1 MPQTKPLPTVLPTA
15 AIEQLKSTRLGKL
28 YPRILAQAE
37 AVDAVFFDTFD
48 GHILQSHR
56 LLTWHRGHLHLG
68 TGLQEMA
75 QVCPQPPGFVANLPQ
90 GPVKQGLGMVP
101 PLRSLMAMG
110 AAKIQDLT
118 LAYIDDEG
126 KTQARLGLWILTHES
141 GASLCLAQPIALRG
155 YTKAIAELRAH
166 IRELGAN
173 SPGWPHLY
181 ETLFPNWQNYTAK
194 PQVDMAPTTPAIEM
208 VNAVIAAHIPM
219 MRQNEAGIIADIDTE
234 FLHDYRIAL
243 RKIRSVISLFSG
255 VYGHQQTADL
265 KSEFSALMAPTGKL
279 RDLDVYLL
287 TRSDYAKLLP
297 PDLHPGLAH
306 MFARFSEHRAAAHA
320 ELAQQLQSPAYGAQM
335 KRLEKLFKKGKKLVA
350 GPRSGAPAHDFA
362 CSLIWKHYR
371 KICKIAAGITET
383 TPDEQVHALR
393 IQCKKLRYLME
404 ISAPLFSKSDMK
416 DVIRPLK
423 QLQDTLGQFN
433 DYCVQQ
439 DNLRAFLGTLGPAER
454 KENIAI
460 AQTVGA
466 LIALMHQGQIAQ
478 RAKVEASFAA
488 FNSPN
493 TQNSFQTLF
502 HSQKEPA

>member
-1 MPQTKPLPTVLPTA
+1 MPQTKPFPTVLPTA
-15 AIEQLKSTRLGKL
+15 AIKQLKSTPLGKL
-28 YPRILAQAE
+28 HPRVLAQAE
-37 AVDAVFFDTFD
+37 AKQVTFFDTFD
-48 GHILQSHR
+48 AHILHAHH
-56 LLTWHRGHLHLG
+56 LLTWHSEHLHLG
-68 TGLQEMA
+68 TGLHEVA
-75 QVCPQPPGFVANLPQ
+75 QYCPHAPSFVASLPK
-90 GPVKQGLGMVP
+90 GPVQEGLAMVP
-101 PLRSLMAMG
+101 RLRGLMAIGTASM
-110 AAKIQDLT
+110 QDLV

-126 KTQARLGLWILTHES
+126 KTQARLRLRIFVHDG

-155 YTKAIAELRAH
+155 YTKAMTELAAH
-166 IRELGAN
+166 IRALGAN
-173 SPGWPHLY
+173 YPGWAHLY
-181 ETLFPNWQNYTAK
+181 ETLFPDWQNYNAK

-208 VNAVIAAHIPM
+208 ANAVIAAHIPM
-219 MRQNEAGIIADIDTE
+219 MRQNEAGIIANIDSE

-243 RKIRSVISLFSG
+243 RKIRSVLSLFSG
-255 VYGHQQTADL
+255 VYGSQQTADL

-287 TRSDYAKLLP
+287 TRDDYARLLP

-306 MFARFSEHRAAAHA
+306 MFARFSEQRAAAHA
-320 ELAQQLQSPAYGAQM
+320 ELAQHLHSPAYAAQM
-335 KRLEKLFKKGKKLVA
+335 KRLEKLLTKGKKLVA
-350 GPRSGAPAHDFA
+350 GPRSGASAHRFA
-362 CSLIWKHYR
+362 CALIWKHYR
-371 KICKIAAGITET
+371 KICKIAATIIET

-404 ISAPLFSKSDMK
+404 ISAPLFRKSEMK

-439 DNLRAFLGTLGPAER
+439 DNLRAFLGTLGPTER

-478 RAKVEASFAA
+478 RAKVEASFAT
-488 FNSPN
+488 FNSPT
-493 TQNSFQTLF
+493 TQNSFQKLF